1 MEIRKIGSRD
11 GHYSF
16 GRLRSR
22 GKTKQVSEQVEDKLA
37 RVIEQGEIL
46 CESPTYS
53 GLKTYREV
61 LREVVG
67 LYISRKYL
75 QSERAEWQSFGK
87 LGIYATLRRL
97 DQVLSEL
104 ADDIRTGKVSQSR
117 IAARQDKIHALLED
131 VLR

>member
-1 MEIRKIGSRD
+1 M
-11 GHYSF
+11 
-16 GRLRSR
+16 
-22 GKTKQVSEQVEDKLA
+22 SEQVEDKLA
-37 RVIEQGEIL
+37 RVIEQGEVL

-67 LYISRKYL
+67 LYISKKYL
-75 QSERAEWQSFGK
+75 QSERAEWQSFGR
-87 LGIYATLRRL
+87 LGIYETLRRL

>member
-16 GRLRSR
+16 GRLRASV
-22 GKTKQVSEQVEDKLA
+22 KTKQTSEQVEDKLA
-37 RVIEQGEIL
+37 RVIEQGEVL

-67 LYISRKYL
+67 LYISQKYL

-87 LGIYATLRRL
+87 RGIYETLRKL
-97 DQVLSEL
+97 DAVLGEL
-104 ADDIRTGKVSQSR
+104 ADDIRTGKVSKMR
-117 IAARQDKIHALLED
+117 VMERQDKIHILLED

>member
-22 GKTKQVSEQVEDKLA
+22 GKAKQVSEQVEDKLA

-67 LYISRKYL
+67 LYISKKYL
-75 QSERAEWQSFGK
+75 QSERAEWQSFGR
-87 LGIYATLRRL
+87 LGIYETLRRL

-117 IAARQDKIHALLED
+117 IVARQDKIHALLED